1 MCKGLNSK
9 AFMYHDW
16 TAVPWRVDLT
26 QCHYFL
32 TPWSKNKMLGFRFG
46 QLYYNH
52 ENLGDLKR
60 VSIHTQILMDDL
72 C

>member
-1 MCKGLNSK
+1 MEFRYYGG
-9 AFMYHDW
+9 
-16 TAVPWRVDLT
+16 TAVPWCVDLT
-26 QCHYFL
+26 QSHSAYFL
-32 TPWSKNKMLGFRFG
+32 TPRLKNKMLGFGFG